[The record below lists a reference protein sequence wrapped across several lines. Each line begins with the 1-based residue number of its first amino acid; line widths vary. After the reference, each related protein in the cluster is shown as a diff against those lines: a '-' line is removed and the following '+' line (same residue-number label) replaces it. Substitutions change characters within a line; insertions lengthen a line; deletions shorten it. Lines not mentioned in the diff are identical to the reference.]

1 MNRKST
7 LCIVAAALFFVEI
20 HAQDIIR
27 SGKIGTFDGTPI
39 KNLDEVNAWV
49 FKPAGYNTV
58 ENPRLPD
65 SLSNFGM
72 LSREERAEMHK
83 KRVHFNPYLI
93 FGGPV
98 ELRKGDIFVG
108 YSSSWIRLSAYY
120 QHNQDNSSVEEYR
133 TRVNQNILGKN
144 LIDYSP
150 DFELLENVGN
160 PFKTVINADTVFI
173 YDTKWKYKFKDT
185 VDNYGCLVVHL
196 VKFDLGYVS
205 LRYYYP
211 LDKREAALSEIS
223 NTWGIVRFK
232 PDREFTHPNH
242 ENWTPRRE
250 EPDLYLGKFSFLN
263 DPEQVKREN
272 DQYEQRK
279 PKGQAN
285 SLAMEGLRLARAKDI
300 NQAKEKLMEALT
312 IDTNNAI
319 AYRHLLLI
327 SLDEDNRND
336 SWKIWNRLL
345 EKDPKNIETW
355 FLKGLLQKR
364 YNELDS
370 AATTFERIVGE
381 KDSLHFRSFIELAL
395 VYAQKGERDAADVN
409 FNRAITVFT
418 TEGEKSLR
426 RESHRMFNINDL
438 FMTRL
443 AYARFLMA
451 NSEFEKS
458 KALFEQTLKDEATSI
473 EAGMKGE
480 RQRIYGKLTPASL
493 GELNFMLAMS
503 YAGLHDE
510 VNTRLYLEKAKS
522 FGKVLPEPQR

>member
-1 MNRKST
+1 MVGKST

-20 HAQDIIR
+20 HGQAIIR
-27 SGKIGTFDGTPI
+27 SGKLGTFDGTPI
-39 KNLDEVNAWV
+39 KNLDEVNARV
-49 FKPAGYNTV
+49 FKPAGYDTV

-65 SLSNFGM
+65 SLSNFSM
-72 LSREERAEMHK
+72 LSREERVEMHR
-83 KRVHFNPYLI
+83 KRVRFNPYLI

-120 QHNQDNSSVEEYR
+120 QHNQDDISVEEYR
-133 TRVNQNILGKN
+133 TRVNQNILGKK

-160 PFKTVINADTVFI
+160 SFKTDIHADTVFI

-211 LDKREAALSEIS
+211 LDKREMALSEIG
-223 NTWGIVRFK
+223 NTWGIIRFK

-242 ENWTPRRE
+242 ENWIPRPK
-250 EPDLYLGKFSFLN
+250 EPDLYLGKFFFLN
-263 DPEQVKREN
+263 DPEQVKREH
-272 DQYEQRK
+272 DQYKLRK
-279 PKGQAN
+279 LKEQAN
-285 SLAMEGLRLARAKDI
+285 SLAMEGLRLARAKDV
-300 NQAKEKLMEALT
+300 NQAKEKLMKAST
-312 IDTNNAI
+312 IDTNNVI

-327 SLDEDNRND
+327 SLDEDNRDD
-336 SWKIWNRLL
+336 SWKFWNKLL

-355 FLKGLLQKR
+355 FLKGLVQKR

-381 KDSLHFRSFIELAL
+381 TDSLHFRSFIELAL
-395 VYAQKGERDAADVN
+395 VYAQKGEHGAADVS
-409 FNRAITVFT
+409 FNRAINVFK

-426 RESHRMFNINDL
+426 KEGHRMFNINDL
-438 FMTRL
+438 FLARL
-443 AYARFLMA
+443 AYARFLNT

-458 KALFEQTLKDEATSI
+458 KALFEQTLEDEKISI
-473 EAGMKGE
+473 EAGKKGE
-480 RQRIYGKLTPASL
+480 RQHIYGKLTPANL

-503 YAGLHDE
+503 YAGLRDD
-510 VNTRLYLEKAKS
+510 VNTRLYLEKARS
-522 FGKVLPEPQR
+522 FGKVLPVD

>member
-1 MNRKST
+1 M
-7 LCIVAAALFFVEI
+7 I
-20 HAQDIIR
+20 
-27 SGKIGTFDGTPI
+27 
-39 KNLDEVNAWV
+39 
-49 FKPAGYNTV
+49 
-58 ENPRLPD
+58 
-65 SLSNFGM
+65 
-72 LSREERAEMHK
+72 
-83 KRVHFNPYLI
+83 
-93 FGGPV
+93 
-98 ELRKGDIFVG
+98 
-108 YSSSWIRLSAYY
+108 
-120 QHNQDNSSVEEYR
+120 
-133 TRVNQNILGKN
+133 
-144 LIDYSP
+144 
-150 DFELLENVGN
+150 
-160 PFKTVINADTVFI
+160 
-173 YDTKWKYKFKDT
+173 
-185 VDNYGCLVVHL
+185 
-196 VKFDLGYVS
+196 DLGYVS

-279 PKGQAN
+279 LKGQAN
-285 SLAMEGLRLARAKDI
+285 SLAMEGLRLARAKDV

-327 SLDEDNRND
+327 SLDEDNRDD

-458 KALFEQTLKDEATSI
+458 KALFEQTLTDEATSI

-522 FGKVLPEPQR
+522 FGKVLPEPHR